1 VAVADE
7 LVQTIDKL
15 RKQLPPEV
23 EIRVISE
30 NASYVKSS
38 LNAVKHTIVEGG
50 LLTILIVFLFLHSW
64 RSTIITGVTLPISV
78 LSTFI
83 AMYAFG
89 FTINAV
95 TLMALSLCIGLLIDD
110 AIVVRENIVRHVG
123 MGKSHLDAARD
134 GTEEIGLAVLAT
146 TLAICAVFIPV
157 AFMSGI
163 IGRIFFPVWHHRHC
177 GGTGVPVCQLH
188 AGPDVVLGLE
198 RPGGNPFCQVA
209 VAGPDHG
216 RCRAPR
222 RLAAPGVWALAQPLP
237 ATAQDDAGHWRGWSL
252 SAVWAWCHWWAVSS
266 CPKPT
271 RGCFL

>member
-1 VAVADE
+1 MEGKLKSVEAFAKIIVARRAGAPVLLEQVASVSDGE
-7 LVQTIDKL
+7 REEQSVGRVNGQPALTIGVFKTQDANLVEVGDAVTKTMEGL
-15 RKQLPPEV
+15 RKQLPPDV
-23 EIRVISE
+23 EIRSISE
-30 NASYVKSS
+30 NASYVKTS
-38 LNAVKHTIVEGG
+38 LNNVKETIIEGG
-50 LLTILIVFLFLHSW
+50 LLTVLIVFLFLHSW

-110 AIVVRENIVRHVG
+110 AIVVRENIVRHVA

-163 IGRIFFPVWHHRHC
+163 IGRIFFQFGITVTVAVLVSLFWF
-177 GGTGVPVCQLH
+177 
-188 AGPDVVLGLE
+188 LGL
-198 RPGGNPFCQVA
+198 F
-209 VAGPDHG
+209 
-216 RCRAPR
+216 
-222 RLAAPGVWALAQPLP
+222 
-237 ATAQDDAGHWRGWSL
+237 
-252 SAVWAWCHWWAVSS
+252 
-266 CPKPT
+266 
-271 RGCFL
+271 RGCLSL